1 MDKAL
6 PGEKVLESNLKYF
19 EIHAAQRLTVFN
31 FYVAISGTILA
42 AIAAIS
48 QGPQRFALVGVILG
62 VLLTTIS
69 FLFSKLDSR
78 TAFLVKHAESIIKQI
93 ESDYLPKHL
102 SVFGLEDRLTSE
114 ARAERRFP
122 GKMYTY
128 GQIFHSL
135 FWIFG
140 VVGVAGA
147 LLMGARVAGFLDW
160 PDHKDKPTEII
171 LVVRPAIKLDS
182 ESVTSKDSTVPNSSG
197 TPSFPNDVRNVASQA
212 NPAGQINADSRR
224 KPK

>member
-1 MDKAL
+1 MDKTF

-31 FYVAISGTILA
+31 FYVAISGAILA
-42 AIAAIS
+42 AMAAIF
-48 QGPQRFALVGVILG
+48 QGPERYALVGVILG
-62 VLLTTIS
+62 LLLTTIS

-102 SVFGLEDRLTSE
+102 SVFELEDARTSK

-122 GKMYTY
+122 SKMYTY

-140 VVGVAGA
+140 VVGVAGT
-147 LLMGARVAGFLDW
+147 LLMGSRLAGIVDW
-160 PDHKDKPTEII
+160 PDPKDTREITV
-171 LVVRPAIKLDS
+171 VVRPAIQVDKG
-182 ESVTSKDSTVPNSSG
+182 VTSKASVANSSG
-197 TPSFPNDVRNVASQA
+197 TPSLSNDVRNVAGQA
-212 NPAGQINADSRR
+212 NAAGQINADLVRQA
-224 KPK
+224 K